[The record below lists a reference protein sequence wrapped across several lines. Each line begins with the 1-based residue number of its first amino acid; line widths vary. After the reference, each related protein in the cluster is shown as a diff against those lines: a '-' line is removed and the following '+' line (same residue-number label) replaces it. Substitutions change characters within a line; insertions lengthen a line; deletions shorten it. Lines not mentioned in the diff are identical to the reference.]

1 MDNAVFPEAFADLL
15 FRPHLASLATTMA
28 DGSPQVTPVWFSCD
42 GTYIY
47 VNSVVGYLK
56 DRNMRARPQVALLI
70 VDPTNNNRYISMRGK
85 VIAYSDASVGRQH
98 LDQLAQAYMGVPSYP
113 DDHPGDVHVR
123 YTITPVRI
131 STMG

>member
-1 MDNAVFPEAFADLL
+1 MAQVSFPEEFADLL
-15 FRPHLASLATTMA
+15 YQPNIASLATTMT

-42 GTYIY
+42 GTYLY

-70 VDPTNNNRYISMRGK
+70 VDPTNNNRYISMRGL
-85 VIAYSDASVGRQH
+85 VIAYSDATVGRLH
-98 LDQLAQAYMGVPSYP
+98 LDQLAQRYMGIPTYP
-113 DDHPGDVHVR
+113 DDQPGDVHVR

-131 STMG
+131 NTMG